1 MTNSL
6 NILSLIMD
14 ASIVVKAV
22 MALLLL
28 LSVIGWLIIFR
39 LSMRIGS
46 IHRHD
51 VEFEEWFWQGDNLNK
66 LYQSVQQDDSRV
78 GLEYVFCLGY
88 QEYLRLSDL
97 RLSKQDI
104 GHSIERKC
112 RVGLGRQQAF
122 LEAGLP
128 TLASIGSVAPYI
140 GLFGTVWGIMTAFIG
155 LADAESVSLATVAP
169 GIAEA
174 LIATAM
180 GLLAAIPASL
190 FFNHFTAKANQVYE
204 ARTLFCEELTG
215 VIERQYLQ
223 QSIDKTVNF

>member
-1 MTNSL
+1 MADSL

-14 ASIVVKAV
+14 ASLVVKAV

-28 LSVIGWLIIFR
+28 LSLIGWLIIFR
-39 LSMRIGS
+39 LSSKLGGMRAQDTS
-46 IHRHD
+46 
-51 VEFEEWFWQGDNLNK
+51 FEEWFWQGDNLSK
-66 LYQSVQQDDSRV
+66 LYQGVNQDNDRI
-78 GLEYVFCLGY
+78 GLEQVFFVGY
-88 QEYLRLSDL
+88 QEYLRLSAMNVT
-97 RLSKQDI
+97 KQDI
-104 GHSIERKC
+104 TDAIERKF
-112 RVGLGRQQAF
+112 RVGLGKQQAF

-180 GLLAAIPASL
+180 GLFAAIPASL
-190 FFNHFTAKANQVYE
+190 AFNHFTAKSNELYE
-204 ARTLFCEELTG
+204 ARSLFCDELVG
-215 VIERQYLQ
+215 AIERQYLQ
-223 QSIDKTVNF
+223 QSTDKTVNF